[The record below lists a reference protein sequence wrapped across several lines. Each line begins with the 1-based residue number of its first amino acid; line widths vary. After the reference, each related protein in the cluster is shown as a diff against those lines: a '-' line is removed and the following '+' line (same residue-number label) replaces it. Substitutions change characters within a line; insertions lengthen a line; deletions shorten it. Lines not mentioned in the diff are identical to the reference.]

1 MDPDLLL
8 PLIAAGDAQAFGRYM
23 ALTEDR
29 VRASLQSFAAVV
41 DVEAVVQEA
50 FLRIWLVAA
59 RIEVDGRGDSLVRFT
74 IRVARN
80 YAIDLVRRQNRLQST
95 ELETLTRLA
104 DAAAETPE
112 PPDPA
117 LRRTLEKCHKR
128 LDGQPAAALQARLDS
143 GGSEPDT
150 TLATRLGMRINTF
163 LQNIGRARRLLAACL
178 EKAGVALPKG
188 VL

>member
-1 MDPDLLL
+1 MDHLL
-8 PLIAAGDAQAFGRYM
+8 PLIAARETQAFGRYM
-23 ALTEDR
+23 ALAEDR
-29 VRASLQSFAAVV
+29 VRASLLSFAAVI
-41 DVEAVVQEA
+41 DVEAVVQET
-50 FLRIWLVAA
+50 FLRVWLVAD
-59 RIEVDGRGDSLVRFT
+59 RIEVDGQGDSLGRFT

-95 ELETLTRLA
+95 ELDTLTRLA
-104 DAAAETPE
+104 DEAAETPE

-117 LRRTLEKCHKR
+117 LRRTLERCHQK
-128 LDGQPAAALQARLDS
+128 LSGQPAAALQARIDS
-143 GGSEPDT
+143 GGSEPDA